1 MMFMKNSR
9 MFDIVTL
16 SDNNKGQVFMKN
28 NLNDVVTIL
37 TSAAGL
43 LSQIFPNL
51 FGGGKKKL
59 NDSDWLTI
67 IPGAG
72 YWTTE
77 LRNYLKTK
85 IQNDTALSR
94 VQEYTRYFVDEQR
107 SNIDSNLPPYPAYI
121 SSEKFNQVY
130 TKFLSILEQEKL
142 TGGTSPV
149 GLVPGGMGSTFNIQA
164 LAPLLIGGIALV
176 ALMKSKKR
184 KRG

>member
-1 MMFMKNSR
+1 MIKNE

-16 SDNNKGQVFMKN
+16 SDNNKNKVFMKN

-59 NDSDWLTI
+59 NESDWLTI

-107 SNIDSNLPPYPAYI
+107 SNIDSKLPAYPAYI
-121 SSEKFNQVY
+121 TPEKFNQAY
-130 TKFLSILEQEKL
+130 QKFLAILEQEKL

-149 GLVPGGMGSTFNIQA
+149 GLVPGGMGSTLNITA
-164 LAPLLIGGIALV
+164 LAPLLIGGVILYA
-176 ALMKSKKR
+176 AMRKKKR
-184 KRG
+184 GRK